1 MNLNTEKLNFAVLDK
16 EPKINGS
23 KVPVFEHEAFKDA
36 EFLESNLLK
45 NEVYQKKQELV
56 NKCLINLS
64 EKMEPPPVAMQI
76 VSEGQ
81 PITLFTKGNFSI
93 ITGAAK
99 SRKSFLISLLIAATI
114 KGKVQ
119 ELFICNGSGISII
132 FDTEQARYKVQQ
144 IARRICSLSE
154 TCNPSNLQVYSLRTL
169 EPSQRLEFI
178 DYVLATTPNINFVAI
193 DGIIDLEIDP
203 ILQADQAQR
212 IIMKLMQWSEMY
224 NIHITCVLH
233 YNKTVSTLLGHLG
246 SFSHRKADAV
256 IEVSKDKED
265 VNISI
270 VRAIDCREKEFAPF
284 AFSVDPH
291 GMPYVLK
298 DYTIEK
304 KGKEKK
310 VITPKVKAITANDL
324 EDSIHEEILKKVF
337 KVKKEHGYRS
347 LWETIQNA
355 FEAAMKNNFDLGDFK
370 PLSDDRA
377 KKFIP
382 YYIQTEK
389 IIHVEGKKPVY
400 VLAGQKQI
408 FE

>member
-1 MNLNTEKLNFAVLDK
+1 MDTNIIQKKSAPVFD
-16 EPKINGS
+16 PKI
-23 KVPVFEHEAFKDA
+23 FKG
-36 EFLESNLLK
+36 EFGPEKK
-45 NEVYQKKQELV
+45 NEVERENGMKLLM
-56 NKCLINLS
+56 NDCRINLS
-64 EKMEPPPVAMQI
+64 EKMEPPQIAMQI
-76 VSEGQ
+76 ISEGQ

-99 SRKSFLISLLIAATI
+99 SRKSFLISLMVAAAI
-114 KGKVQ
+114 KGEIQ
-119 ELFICNGSGISII
+119 DLFICDGSGISII

-154 TCNPSNLQVYSLRTL
+154 TFNPSNLHIYSLRTL
-169 EPSQRLEFI
+169 EPAQRLEFI
-178 DYVLATTPNINFVAI
+178 DYVLSTTTNINFVAI

-212 IIMKLMQWSEMY
+212 IIMKLMQWTEIY

-270 VRAIDCREKEFAPF
+270 VRAIDCREKEFMPF
-284 AFSVDPH
+284 AFSIDPH
-291 GMPYVLK
+291 GMPYILN
-298 DYTIEK
+298 DYTIDK
-304 KGKEKK
+304 KSKDKKET
-310 VITPKVKAITANDL
+310 TPKVKAITANDL
-324 EDSIHEEILKKVF
+324 EDNIHEEILKKVF
-337 KVKKEHGYRS
+337 KIKKEHGYRS

-355 FEAAMKNNFDLGDFK
+355 YEGVMKNNFDLEVFK

-389 IIHVEGKKPVY
+389 IIHVDGKKPVY
-400 VLAGQKQI
+400 VLAGQKNI
-408 FE
+408 DFG